1 MNYAFA
7 LTHTP
12 ADPLSIISAFTDE
25 AADSTL
31 REIERVVASGE
42 STQVEFKLS
51 TGQRSDAARAAC
63 GMLNGNGGF
72 VLFGVTDDGRVVGQ
86 QVSTGTLEDV
96 VRELQRIS
104 PQPLL
109 APETVPVDGGRA
121 VILIRVPRG
130 EGPYTYDGRPYMR
143 VGPTTVQMPP
153 EHYQRLLVERMQS
166 SQRWETQVA
175 CGVTFEDLDPEE
187 VMRTADEAVRRNRLT
202 DPLTRRL
209 EDLLLG
215 FGLLRDGELL
225 NGALVLFGRRDR
237 LLPMFPQCA
246 LRMARF
252 RGREMGDFL
261 DTRQETGNA
270 FHLFAKAQEF
280 LRDHLPVA
288 GRIVPGLFE
297 RVDDPL
303 YPPVALREALANAFC
318 HRDYAVHGGSVG
330 LALFDDRLEISS
342 TGPLRFGLR
351 PSDLLAPHPS
361 LPWNPTIASVLYLR
375 GIIEKWGRGTI
386 KIDELTQRAGLARP
400 EFHERAGEVVVRFF
414 ARGYVP
420 PTRVSHELT
429 ELQRELLALISE
441 LGPTSSNALQAK
453 LSTSV
458 SYPHLLRQLAHLQL
472 VGLVEKTGAAR
483 ATRWRLVGQKAP
495 VPVVEFRPSTTGS
508 TSSSPAAAD
517 ELNDSRDGKEERIGE
532 DRRG

>member
-1 MNYAFA
+1 
-7 LTHTP
+7 
-12 ADPLSIISAFTDE
+12 LSIISTSTEE

-72 VLFGVTDDGRVVGQ
+72 VLFGVTDDGRIVGQ

-96 VRELQRIS
+96 ARELQRIS
-104 PQPLL
+104 PQALL

-130 EGPYTYDGRPYMR
+130 EGPYTYDGRPYTR
-143 VGPTTVQMPP
+143 VGPTTVQMPS
-153 EHYQRLLVERMQS
+153 EHYQRLLVERMHP

-175 CGVTFEDLDPEE
+175 RGVTFDDLDVDE
-187 VMRTADEAVRRNRLT
+187 VMRTADEAVRRNRLA

-225 NGALVLFGRRDR
+225 NGALVLFGRDDR
-237 LLPMFPQCA
+237 LLPLFPQCT

-252 RGREMGDFL
+252 RGREMGEFL
-261 DTRQETGNA
+261 DMRQETGNA
-270 FHLFAKAQEF
+270 FHLFAKARAF

-288 GRIVPGLFE
+288 GRIVPGLFD

-330 LALFDDRLEISS
+330 IALFDDRLEISS

-351 PSDLLAPHPS
+351 PADLLVPHPS
-361 LPWNPTIASVLYLR
+361 LPWNPTIASVFYLR

-386 KIDELTQRAGLARP
+386 KIDELTQRAGLVRP

-441 LGPTSSNALQAK
+441 LGPSSSMALQAK
-453 LSTSV
+453 LSTPV
-458 SYPHLLRQLAHLQL
+458 SYPHLLRQLAHLQV
-472 VGLVEKTGAAR
+472 VGLVEKMGAAR
-483 ATRWRLVGQKAP
+483 ATRWRLIGQSAP
-495 VPVVEFRPSTTGS
+495 MPVVEPKPSATES
-508 TSSSPAAAD
+508 TYSSAAAD
-517 ELNDSRDGKEERIGE
+517 TSEDQSSSGE

>member
-1 MNYAFA
+1 M
-7 LTHTP
+7 
-12 ADPLSIISAFTDE
+12 SIISASINE
-25 AADSTL
+25 AAESTL

-51 TGQRSDAARAAC
+51 TGQRSDAARTAC

-72 VLFGVTDDGRVVGQ
+72 VLFGVTDDGRIVGQ
-86 QVSTGTLEDV
+86 QVSTGTLEDIA
-96 VRELQRIS
+96 RELQRIS

-109 APETVPVDGGRA
+109 TPETVPVDGGRA
-121 VILIRVPRG
+121 VILVRVPRG

-143 VGPTTVQMPP
+143 VGPTTVQMPA
-153 EHYQRLLVERMQS
+153 EHYQRLLVERMHS

-175 CGVTFEDLDPEE
+175 RGATFEDLDAEE
-187 VMRTADEAVRRNRLT
+187 VIRTADEAVRRNRLA
-202 DPLTRRL
+202 DPLTRGL

-237 LLPMFPQCA
+237 LLPLFPQCT

-252 RGREMGDFL
+252 RGREMGEFL

-270 FHLFAKAQEF
+270 FDLFAKAQAF

-318 HRDYAVHGGSVG
+318 HRDYGVHGGSVG
-330 LALFDDRLEISS
+330 IALFDDRLEISS

-351 PSDLLAPHPS
+351 PADLLAPHPS
-361 LPWNPTIASVLYLR
+361 LPWNPTIASVFYLR

-386 KIDELTQRAGLARP
+386 KIDELTQRAGLVRP

-414 ARGYVP
+414 TRGYVP
-420 PTRVSHELT
+420 PTRVAHELT

-441 LGPTSSNALQAK
+441 FGPSSSVTLHSRLSAPVSNRYVLQNLGRLMEMD
-453 LSTSV
+453 
-458 SYPHLLRQLAHLQL
+458 
-472 VGLVEKTGAAR
+472 LVEKVGAAR
-483 ATRWRLVGQKAP
+483 STAWRLIGQVSPMPAIHES
-495 VPVVEFRPSTTGS
+495 VARHD
-508 TSSSPAAAD
+508 TSSTVAPDATGDGVSHRGIVR
-517 ELNDSRDGKEERIGE
+517 DSAG
-532 DRRG
+532 

>member
-1 MNYAFA
+1 M
-7 LTHTP
+7 
-12 ADPLSIISAFTDE
+12 SIISASTDE

-31 REIERVVASGE
+31 REIECVVASGE

-51 TGQRSDAARAAC
+51 TGQRTDAVRAAC

-72 VLFGVTDDGRVVGQ
+72 VLFGVADDGRIVGQ

-96 VRELQRIS
+96 ARELQRIH

-109 APETVPVDGGRA
+109 TPETVPLDGGRA
-121 VILIRVPRG
+121 VVLIRVPRG

-143 VGPTTVQMPP
+143 VGPTTVQMPS
-153 EHYQRLLVERMQS
+153 EHYQRLLVERMHS

-175 CGVTFEDLDPEE
+175 RGVTFDDLDADE
-187 VMRTADEAVRRNRLT
+187 VIRTADEAVRRHRLA
-202 DPLTRRL
+202 DPFTRGL

-237 LLPMFPQCA
+237 LPPLFPQCT

-252 RGREMGDFL
+252 RGREMEEFL

-270 FHLFAKAQEF
+270 FQLFAMAQDF

-297 RVDDPL
+297 RIDDPL
-303 YPPVALREALANAFC
+303 YPPTALREALANAFC

-330 LALFDDRLEISS
+330 IALFDDRLEISS

-351 PSDLLAPHPS
+351 PADLVGPHPS
-361 LPWNPTIASVLYLR
+361 LPWNPTIASVFYRR

-386 KIDELTQRAGLARP
+386 KINELTQRAGLVRP

-441 LGPTSSNALQAK
+441 LGPSSSVTLQSR
-453 LSTSV
+453 LSMPV
-458 SYPHLLRQLAHLQL
+458 SNRYVLQNLGRLLEM
-472 VGLVEKTGAAR
+472 GLVEKVGAAR
-483 ATRWRLVGQKAP
+483 ATAWRLIGQ
-495 VPVVEFRPSTTGS
+495 TGQM
-508 TSSSPAAAD
+508 PAIH
-517 ELNDSRDGKEERIGE
+517 EGLMRDSAG
-532 DRRG
+532 

>member
-1 MNYAFA
+1 MNDAFA
-7 LTHTP
+7 PTHTP
-12 ADPLSIISAFTDE
+12 ADPLSIISASTDE

-72 VLFGVTDDGRVVGQ
+72 VLFGVTDDGRIVGQ
-86 QVSTGTLEDV
+86 QVGTSTLEDV
-96 VRELQRIS
+96 ARELQRIS

-109 APETVPVDGGRA
+109 APEVVPVDGGRA

-143 VGPTTVQMPP
+143 VGPTTVQMPS
-153 EHYQRLLVERMQS
+153 EHYQRLLVERMHS

-175 CGVTFEDLDPEE
+175 RGVTFEDLDTEE
-187 VMRTADEAVRRNRLT
+187 VLRTADEAVRRHRLA
-202 DPLTRRL
+202 DPLTRGL

-215 FGLLRDGELL
+215 FGLLRDGEML

-237 LLPMFPQCA
+237 LLPMFPQCT

-252 RGREMGDFL
+252 RGREMGEFL

-361 LPWNPTIASVLYLR
+361 LPWNPTIASVFYLR

-386 KIDELTQRAGLARP
+386 KIDELTQRAGLVRP

-441 LGPTSSNALQAK
+441 LGPSSSVTLQSRLPAP
-453 LSTSV
+453 V
-458 SYPHLLRQLAHLQL
+458 SYPYVIRHLTQLETF
-472 VGLVEKTGAAR
+472 GLVERTGAAR
-483 ATRWRLVGQKAP
+483 ATRWRLVGQTAP
-495 VPVVEFRPSTTGS
+495 LPVIGPGH
-508 TSSSPAAAD
+508 SSADQPAPAAVVLD
-517 ELNDSRDGKEERIGE
+517 EG
-532 DRRG
+532 

>member
-1 MNYAFA
+1 M
-7 LTHTP
+7 
-12 ADPLSIISAFTDE
+12 SIISASIDE

-31 REIERVVASGE
+31 REIERVVARGE

-72 VLFGVTDDGRVVGQ
+72 VLFGVTDDGRIVGQ
-86 QVSTGTLEDV
+86 QVSAGALEDV
-96 VRELQRIS
+96 ARELQRIS

-109 APETVPVDGGRA
+109 APETVPLDGGRA

-143 VGPTTVQMPP
+143 VGPTTVHMAP
-153 EHYQRLLVERMQS
+153 EHFQRLLVERMHS

-175 CGVTFEDLDPEE
+175 RGATFEDLDAEE
-187 VMRTADEAVRRNRLT
+187 VIRTADEAVRRNRLA
-202 DPLTRRL
+202 DPLTRRI

-215 FGLLRDGELL
+215 FGLLRDGEPL
-225 NGALVLFGRRDR
+225 NGALVLFGRHER
-237 LLPMFPQCA
+237 LLPLFPQCT

-252 RGREMGDFL
+252 RGSEMGEFL
-261 DTRQETGNA
+261 DMRQETGNA
-270 FHLFAKAQEF
+270 FQLFAKARAF

-288 GRIVPGLFE
+288 GRIVPGLFD

-330 LALFDDRLEISS
+330 IALFDDRLEISS

-351 PSDLLAPHPS
+351 PADLLVPHPS
-361 LPWNPTIASVLYLR
+361 LPWNPTIASVFYLR

-386 KIDELTQRAGLARP
+386 KIDELTQRAGLVRP

-420 PTRVSHELT
+420 PTRVSHQLT

-441 LGPTSSNALQAK
+441 LGPSSSVTLQSK
-453 LSTSV
+453 LSTPL
-458 SYPHLLRQLAHLQL
+458 SYGYVIRHLAQLESF
-472 VGLVEKTGAAR
+472 GLVDRMGAAR
-483 ATRWRLVGQKAP
+483 ATRWRLVGQTAP
-495 VPVVEFRPSTTGS
+495 LPAIGFGSQREPPTEVTDVE
-508 TSSSPAAAD
+508 
-517 ELNDSRDGKEERIGE
+517 DSRG
-532 DRRG
+532 

>member
-1 MNYAFA
+1 M
-7 LTHTP
+7 
-12 ADPLSIISAFTDE
+12 SIISASSDE

-31 REIERVVASGE
+31 REIERVVARGE

-51 TGQRSDAARAAC
+51 TGQRTDAARAAC

-72 VLFGVTDDGRVVGQ
+72 VLFGVTDDGRIVGQ
-86 QVSTGTLEDV
+86 QVSTATLEDV
-96 VRELQRIS
+96 ARELHRIS

-109 APETVPVDGGRA
+109 TAETVPLDGGRA
-121 VILIRVPRG
+121 VVLIRVPRG

-143 VGPTTVQMPP
+143 VGPTTVQMPS
-153 EHYQRLLVERMQS
+153 EHYQRLLVERMHS

-175 CGVTFEDLDPEE
+175 RGVSFDDLDAEE
-187 VMRTADEAVRRNRLT
+187 VMRTADEAVRRNRLA
-202 DPLTRRL
+202 DPLTRGIK
-209 EDLLLG
+209 DLLLG

-237 LLPMFPQCA
+237 LLPLFPQCT

-252 RGREMGDFL
+252 RGREMGEFL

-270 FHLFAKAQEF
+270 FHLFAKAQDF

-330 LALFDDRLEISS
+330 IALFDDRLEISS

-351 PSDLLAPHPS
+351 PADLLGPHPS
-361 LPWNPTIASVLYLR
+361 LPWNPTIASVFYLR

-386 KIDELTQRAGLARP
+386 KISELTQRAGLVRP
-400 EFHERAGEVVVRFF
+400 EFHERGGEVIVRFF

-420 PTRVSHELT
+420 PTRIAYELT

-441 LGPTSSNALQAK
+441 SGPSSSVALQSR
-453 LSTSV
+453 LSTRL
-458 SYPHLLRQLAHLQL
+458 SYAYVIRHLTQLETF
-472 VGLVEKTGAAR
+472 GLVERTGAAR
-483 ATRWRLVGQKAP
+483 ATRWRLVGQ
-495 VPVVEFRPSTTGS
+495 TTPLPAIELGR
-508 TSSSPAAAD
+508 SSP
-517 ELNDSRDGKEERIGE
+517 ELPVREDG
-532 DRRG
+532 RGS